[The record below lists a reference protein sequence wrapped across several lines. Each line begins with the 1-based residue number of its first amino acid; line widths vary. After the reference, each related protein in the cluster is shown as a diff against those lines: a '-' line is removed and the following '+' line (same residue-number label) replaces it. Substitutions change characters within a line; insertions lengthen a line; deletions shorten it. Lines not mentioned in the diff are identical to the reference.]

1 MIDPHKAEHLTI
13 LCDVLDFLHTLRD
26 GDEDRVWPRI
36 VEKLS
41 AAMQAEAATYYSYL
55 PTKHHLLPRYCL
67 GVAAKDIVT
76 TAVDAR
82 TGICGWVA
90 VHREPAL
97 VEDAY
102 ADHRFLKEV
111 DKLTGFKT
119 RTVLAVPLM
128 SHLELTGVIQ
138 FFNKAG
144 GPFNRDDLR
153 LTSVVCRA
161 AAHTLRS
168 FRLEG
173 MVDKVTSHNASI
185 LENLGGGFVA
195 LDMHGRM
202 ILCNPSA
209 RRILGLSPDLPLNLP
224 AEQALSGIPE
234 MAEILMET
242 LATRKTVKRQDFTW
256 KRKDGARILGYS
268 TLLIQDP
275 HGNISGAGITF
286 QDITSAVGAK

>member
-1 MIDPHKAEHLTI
+1 MTPPLNARHLSA
-13 LCDVLDFLHTLRD
+13 LYDVLDFIHTLHE
-26 GDEDRVWPRI
+26 GDEDRVWARI
-36 VEKLS
+36 VEKL
-41 AAMQAEAATYYSYL
+41 AAVFSAEAGTYYSYL
-55 PTKHHLLPRYCL
+55 PTKHQLIPRYCL
-67 GVAAKDIVT
+67 GMAAKDITT
-76 TAVDAR
+76 TAVDVR

-102 ADHRFLKEV
+102 ADPRFLKEV

-119 RTVLAVPLM
+119 RTVLALPLM
-128 SHLELTGVIQ
+128 SQLEMTGVIQ
-138 FFNKAG
+138 LFNKTG
-144 GPFNRDDLR
+144 GPFDADDLR

-161 AAHTLRS
+161 AAQALRS

-209 RRILGLSPDLPLNLP
+209 RRILGLSQDLPLNLP
-224 AEQALSGIPE
+224 AEQALAEIPA

-242 LATRKTVKRQDFTW
+242 LATRKTVKRQDLNW
-256 KRKDGARILGYS
+256 KKKDGTRILGYS

-286 QDITSAVGAK
+286 QDITNSAKVK